1 VTTSHGDITQLLD
14 EVRKGDKTATDK
26 LFEEVYKELR
36 KLAKNY
42 LRQERSDHTLQAT
55 ALVHDAYIRLIKGQ
69 DISWQNRAHFFSVAA
84 QVMRNLLVDH
94 ARQHKAQKRGGGE
107 HQLSLD
113 AVISFSADRDIDLLA
128 LDDALNELEQYNGQH
143 CRIVELK
150 FFGGLQLEEI
160 AAVLQIDD
168 PKLAGRE
175 WRKAKMWLRARLL
188 KDGKK

>member
-1 VTTSHGDITQLLD
+1 MPSQADITQLLE

-36 KLAKNY
+36 RLAKDY
-42 LRQERSDHTLQAT
+42 LRRERPDHTLQAT
-55 ALVHDAYIRLIKGQ
+55 ALVHDAYLRLVKGQ

-107 HQLSLD
+107 RKLSLD
-113 AVISFSADRDIDLLA
+113 EAISFSTDRHIDLIA
-128 LDDALNELEQYNGQH
+128 LDDALKELEQLNPQH
-143 CRIVELK
+143 SRIVELK
-150 FFGGLQLEEI
+150 FFGGLQIEEI
-160 AAVLQIDD
+160 AAVLEIED

-175 WRKAKMWLRARLL
+175 WRKAKMWLRTRLMQ
-188 KDGKK
+188 DGKK